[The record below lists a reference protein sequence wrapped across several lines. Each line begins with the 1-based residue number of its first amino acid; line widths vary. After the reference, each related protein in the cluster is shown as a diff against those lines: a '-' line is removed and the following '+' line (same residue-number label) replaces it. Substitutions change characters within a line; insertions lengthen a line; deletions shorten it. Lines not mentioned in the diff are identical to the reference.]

1 MGTAWGPDDALTCDC
16 RPYACHDLDVMAIDR
31 LRRQPEVYPESL
43 RNYRSRP
50 GLDPGTLGAI
60 LPDPGTFLD
69 VQICW
74 SNEVGR
80 SPTFSEM
87 FPSLIH
93 WLDDWLDKTSYTGLA
108 NVRFKSSGGEVVE
121 LRFGID

>member
-1 MGTAWGPDDALTCDC
+1 MLKPLGGALTC
-16 RPYACHDLDVMAIDR
+16 
-31 LRRQPEVYPESL
+31 
-43 RNYRSRP
+43 P

-74 SNEVGR
+74 SNELGR

-93 WLDDWLDKTSYTGLA
+93 WLDEWLDKSSYTGLA
-108 NVRFKSSGGEVVE
+108 NVRFESSGGEVIE

>member
-1 MGTAWGPDDALTCDC
+1 VG
-16 RPYACHDLDVMAIDR
+16 
-31 LRRQPEVYPESL
+31 
-43 RNYRSRP
+43 RP

-80 SPTFSEM
+80 SPTFSDV
-87 FPSLIH
+87 FPSLIS
-93 WLDDWLDKTSYTGLA
+93 WLDDWLDKSSYTGLA
-108 NVRFKSSGGEVVE
+108 NVRFKSGSGEVIE
-121 LRFGID
+121 LRFGVEENDLST

>member
-1 MGTAWGPDDALTCDC
+1 MLKVRGGALSC
-16 RPYACHDLDVMAIDR
+16 
-31 LRRQPEVYPESL
+31 
-43 RNYRSRP
+43 P

-74 SNEVGR
+74 SSEVGR

-93 WLDDWLDKTSYTGLA
+93 WLDEWLDKSSYTDLA
-108 NVRFKSSGGEVVE
+108 NVRFESSSGEVIE
-121 LRFGID
+121 LRFRVD

>member
-1 MGTAWGPDDALTCDC
+1 M
-16 RPYACHDLDVMAIDR
+16 DLVG
-31 LRRQPEVYPESL
+31 L
-43 RNYRSRP
+43 P

-80 SPTFSEM
+80 SPTFSEVS
-87 FPSLIH
+87 PSLIS
-93 WLDDWLDKTSYTGLA
+93 WLGEWLDKSSYTGLA
-108 NVRFKSSGGEVVE
+108 NVRFESSGGEVID
-121 LRFGID
+121 LRFGGG